1 VPGPKT
7 NEREGTRAVLK
18 DARFSAYKAREV
30 LDLIRGLDVARA
42 RDVLQFCER
51 DAAIDV
57 GKVLDS
63 AIANA
68 EHNDQLDP
76 EELFVSACF
85 ADEGRTLKRGRP
97 RARGRYTRIRKR
109 TCHITIIVSRLPE
122 DRLGRLRAKQ
132 TADQAN
138 RRARR
143 VAGGRRAEGAEGDGS
158 RRTRRSRGGAP
169 ETITPEATADEVEA
183 EAVEADVEAVD
194 VEAVD
199 VEAVDVEAVDVE
211 AVDVEAVDESEAS
224 AGGEALETEAADPG
238 DADSSA
244 ESGESA
250 EAPADGADAAPEE
263 DK

>member
-30 LDLIRGLDVARA
+30 LDLVRGLDVARA
-42 RDVLQFCER
+42 RDVLHFCER
-51 DAAIDV
+51 DAALDV
-57 GKVLDS
+57 AKILDS

-68 EHNDQLDP
+68 HHNDQLDP

-132 TADQAN
+132 TADQAD

-143 VAGGRRAEGAEGDGS
+143 VAGGRRSETSPAEGNRRS
-158 RRTRRSRGGAP
+158 RRTRGGAAA
-169 ETITPEATADEVEA
+169 EATAPEETVTDETVTQDTVTEDTATEETVTDEAVTDETVADVVDAPGDAAEQAGIVDQQA
-183 EAVEADVEAVD
+183 EAVQ
-194 VEAVD
+194 
-199 VEAVDVEAVDVE
+199 
-211 AVDVEAVDESEAS
+211 
-224 AGGEALETEAADPG
+224 ALD
-238 DADSSA
+238 
-244 ESGESA
+244 
-250 EAPADGADAAPEE
+250 EAPSDENASEE